1 MSSERRQFIRF
12 PLHSHVEVQ
21 FRGMN
26 CVGTLQDISLS
37 GALFTYGDTTPC
49 CNAFLRPCRVHLDE
63 TEHENSLALIF
74 NGLVVHTEDGTLG
87 IKFIGVGEKERK
99 GLIRL
104 FELNQADPILL
115 DRDVPAL
122 LKFLASLKPEANDTT
137 PLRTF

>member
-63 TEHENSLALIF
+63 TEYENSLALIF
-74 NGLVVHTEDGTLG
+74 NGLVVHTEDG
-87 IKFIGVGEKERK
+87 K